1 MSSSLVAMKKAARSF
16 IHKEKLTETRIVDPN
31 ILMEGLDM
39 GQHRDPVHPPAEFY
53 SKLAAKLTALL
64 EGEAVEA
71 HGGPSDSRPEPDPKR
86 IRLVSSCGGSRGRPF
101 QRGGRGSGRGT
112 PVAAPGAADI
122 EDGFNGTVGTGKV
135 SGVGQQSVG
144 RHPNIK

>member
-1 MSSSLVAMKKAARSF
+1 MSSGLVAMKKAERSF

-64 EGEAVEA
+64 EEEAVEA

-86 IRLVSSCGGSRGRPF
+86 IRLVSSCGGSKGWPF
-101 QRGGRGSGRGT
+101 QRGGRGGGPTVTNLSLANGGT
-112 PVAAPGAADI
+112 
-122 EDGFNGTVGTGKV
+122 
-135 SGVGQQSVG
+135 
-144 RHPNIK
+144 NI